1 MFDLLFVGNP
11 AVNEAIAEPEDMP
24 QSLIARLRR
33 ATLKTL
39 EKTYDLAIESRAQ
52 AIVLCGSILNPARVS
67 PAQLISLRRLILRA
81 ADEDCETLW
90 VTSNPTDVQ
99 VKHTIS

>member
-1 MFDLLFVGNP
+1 MFLLVSAVLALQRKGGDMFDLLFVGNP

-39 EKTYDLAIESRAQ
+39 EKTYDLAIESR
-52 AIVLCGSILNPARVS
+52 LK
-67 PAQLISLRRLILRA
+67 RLFFV
-81 ADEDCETLW
+81 DQ
-90 VTSNPTDVQ
+90 S
-99 VKHTIS
+99 